1 MAQGGGVCNL
11 VSQGFLDQVS
21 HADLC
26 IQNGGGCKTDIL
38 AGNFTTVDANVLLPF
53 NNTLVV
59 LNLTG
64 AQIIQVLNE
73 AVDYAF
79 APDGGTGSYPYG
91 AGLRF
96 DVDANAAFPNYV
108 TNVEVNIRLGSVWEA
123 IDPAQTYAVTTNN
136 FIAAGEDG
144 YLTFGGVSVEDT
156 ELPYAQ
162 SFIAY
167 ADELGVLVDPP
178 LYEYSTKRFVP
189 LVKPPT
195 TAPVSAPTAA
205 PTQSS
210 SWCFSSKASIQVQ
223 GKGTV
228 RMDQLMVGDSVL
240 SSDGAYT
247 QVYSFGHWDPSAE
260 TEYLQIYSSAAKQP
274 LEITADHMLYLYLD
288 TDKKETLV
296 PARDVKV
303 GDRLLTQEG
312 LAPVLVASVRK
323 VSRRGA
329 YAPFTTSG
337 SLSVNGIAVS
347 NYVALPSTLF
357 RSSDTYEQQHWLQ
370 HAAYLPYRVYCGISG
385 CEGEHYDEKSGL
397 SQAVMFWIPLLHW
410 LERHRVVFQPI
421 FHFFGSVTHAR
432 GLSLH
437 LLVLTVSAVA
447 CFGRLLKS
455 KATGKKV

>member
-167 ADELGVLVDPP
+167 ADFLG
-178 LYEYSTKRFVP
+178 T
-189 LVKPPT
+189 
-195 TAPVSAPTAA
+195 
-205 PTQSS
+205 
-210 SWCFSSKASIQVQ
+210 
-223 GKGTV
+223 
-228 RMDQLMVGDSVL
+228 
-240 SSDGAYT
+240 
-247 QVYSFGHWDPSAE
+247 
-260 TEYLQIYSSAAKQP
+260 
-274 LEITADHMLYLYLD
+274 
-288 TDKKETLV
+288 
-296 PARDVKV
+296 
-303 GDRLLTQEG
+303 
-312 LAPVLVASVRK
+312 
-323 VSRRGA
+323 
-329 YAPFTTSG
+329 
-337 SLSVNGIAVS
+337 
-347 NYVALPSTLF
+347 
-357 RSSDTYEQQHWLQ
+357 
-370 HAAYLPYRVYCGISG
+370 
-385 CEGEHYDEKSGL
+385 
-397 SQAVMFWIPLLHW
+397 
-410 LERHRVVFQPI
+410 
-421 FHFFGSVTHAR
+421 
-432 GLSLH
+432 
-437 LLVLTVSAVA
+437 
-447 CFGRLLKS
+447 
-455 KATGKKV
+455 